1 MHSHK
6 SVLRRIM
13 IIMLAVVTIAFIKLP
28 ISAAAQDMWQK
39 TNNRWWY
46 QHADGT
52 YPARAWERIDGVYY
66 YFNASGYM
74 VSNCWIGYY
83 YLGANGAMLTNTT
96 TPDGYKVDENG
107 RWVPQNVWKHNGR
120 GWWYQHADGTYPARA
135 WELIDGVY
143 YYFNVSGYMVSN
155 CWIGYYYLGAN
166 GAMLTN
172 TTTPDG
178 YKVDENGRWIQDA
191 GSLGNL
197 PTANQLV
204 RARVVRVVD
213 GDTIVIDRGYGNEKV
228 RLILVNTPETVH
240 PHKPVEYYGREAS
253 NFTKTQ
259 LSGRYVYLE
268 RDVSEYDRYG
278 RLLRYVWTD
287 IPNNSHELASKCFN
301 AALLLGGYAQLST
314 FPPDLKYV
322 NEFRAF
328 QQQAHDNQ
336 AGLWGNSGAAPSN
349 AANPAPQHN
358 GSSQYNPSDP
368 AYKYAQGQ
376 IIGNTN
382 SKIYHMPYGR
392 FYTKVSMKNAV
403 FFKNAAQAE
412 AAGYRASR
420 V

>member
-39 TNNRWWY
+39 TNNR
-46 QHADGT
+46 
-52 YPARAWERIDGVYY
+52 
-66 YFNASGYM
+66 
-74 VSNCWIGYY
+74 
-83 YLGANGAMLTNTT
+83 
-96 TPDGYKVDENG
+96 
-107 RWVPQNVWKHNGR
+107 
-120 GWWYQHADGTYPARA
+120 WWYQHADGTYPARA

-178 YKVDENGRWIQDA
+178 YKVDENGRCIQDA

-403 FFKNAAQAE
+403 FFKNEAQAQ

-420 V
+420 M